1 MNDQILIYVV
11 GLLAAL
17 SVLAFVTL
25 LMVNRNR
32 SQATARA
39 KLAAAQKRNAR
50 NYLYFLYRIF
60 MATPLLR
67 RYFIKMKNNFRA
79 IVPAD
84 EVTLNKLTTKRMS
97 LCVGAGLGI
106 LLLVLLVAKGDVPYM
121 CVGLVAAYIIVTNLI
136 NTSEQS
142 MQKKV
147 LDQLDTLISD
157 VHAYYEDSKMVDE
170 ALGDTLDDLP
180 YEIGLHANRIHELI
194 SQPDVDLAIEQYID
208 TAPNRFLLLFA
219 TICATIV
226 EHGDK
231 ILKNGR
237 SLFIQNLDYLKSEL
251 GNERI
256 RLQKRTIA
264 FGGKTFSVLIPLF
277 CLKPVQMW
285 AEHFMPEITG
295 FYQGWGGIISLV
307 VVMAVTLICYEF
319 INILKDDHSEEG
331 KSDRFYQKIAN
342 FPPVRHYITL
352 WVNHNYSKSERLSD
366 RLKSVGDH
374 SGIDVY
380 IVKKFLVAIVLFV
393 IANAT
398 FLYAVHSEKQHYFK
412 DFSDAY
418 TTSLVPDEEFREN
431 MRIISAMHAWE
442 IRHGYTDE
450 EFLQVIGGDMDPAY
464 RELIAQELARR
475 AQGYKNTYY
484 RWYLLLIAIAVSGV
498 GFFIPDMLLRY
509 KVRIMGMAREDE
521 VSQFRTLILI
531 LMHEDGMRLDMVL
544 EWMERFAR
552 TFKSSITECIFNLER
567 DEQAALETMRD
578 KESGFA
584 PFRRL
589 CDNLMAVDK
598 VGMESAFE
606 SLEIDRQYYQE
617 KRKEDNNLLLSRCS
631 STATTLQFIPVWAVI
646 ILYLILPIGIYAM
659 NMYRE
664 LEL

>member
-17 SVLAFVTL
+17 SVLATITIY
-25 LMVNRNR
+25 MVNRNR
-32 SQATARA
+32 SQARARER
-39 KLAAAQKRNAR
+39 LAAAQKRDTR
-50 NYLYFLYRIF
+50 NYLHFLYRIF
-60 MATPLLR
+60 MVTPLLR
-67 RYFIKMKNNFRA
+67 RYFIKMKNNYRA

-84 EVTLNKLTTKRMS
+84 EVTLNKMTTKRMS
-97 LCVGAGLGI
+97 LCVGIGLAI
-106 LLLVLLVAKGDVPYM
+106 LALVLLVAKGDVPYM
-121 CVGLVAAYIIVTNLI
+121 CVGLVATYIIVTNLI
-136 NTSEQS
+136 NTSEQT

-170 ALGDTLDDLP
+170 ALGDALDDLP
-180 YEIGLHANRIHELI
+180 YEIGLHANKIHEMI
-194 SQPDVDLAIEQYID
+194 SQPDVDLAVEQYID

-231 ILKNGR
+231 VLNNGR

-277 CLKPVQMW
+277 CLKPVQLW

-295 FYQGWGGIISLV
+295 FYRGWGGVISLV
-307 VVMAVTLICYEF
+307 VVMAVTLVCYEF

-331 KSDRFYQKIAN
+331 KSDKLYRNIAN
-342 FPPVRHYITL
+342 FPPIKHYITL
-352 WVNHNYSKSERLSD
+352 WINHNYSRSERLND
-366 RLKSVGDH
+366 KLKSVGDH
-374 SGIDVY
+374 SGLDVF
-380 IVKKFLVAIVLFV
+380 IVKKFLVGIILF
-393 IANAT
+393 ILANAT
-398 FLYAVHSEKQHYFK
+398 FIYAVQMEKRQYVK

-442 IRHGYTDE
+442 IKHGYTDE

-464 RELIAQELARR
+464 KELIAQELARR
-475 AQGYKNTYY
+475 AKEYKNTYY
-484 RWYLLLIAIAVSGV
+484 RWYLLLITLVISVI
-498 GFFIPDMLLRY
+498 GFFIPDILLRY
-509 KVRIMGMAREDE
+509 KLRIMGMAREDE

-531 LMHEDGMRLDMVL
+531 LMHEDGIRLDMVL

-567 DEQAALETMRD
+567 DEEQALETLRD

-606 SLEIDRQYYQE
+606 SLEIDRTYYQE

-631 STATTLQFIPVWAVI
+631 STATTLQFIPIWAVI

-659 NMYRE
+659 NMYSE
-664 LEL
+664 LQM